1 MVSYKG
7 TRGKGPS
14 GSTQR
19 EFSCVVSLRERT
31 VDTVMPVSLPGERR
45 RGFFTKEMHA
55 FFPTPNP
62 PLLQTQNAHIHDT
75 HHTPFFQIRDY
86 HH

>member
-14 GSTQR
+14 GWR
-19 EFSCVVSLRERT
+19 NGEFSCVISLRERT

-55 FFPTPNP
+55 AITPPNP
-62 PLLQTQNAHIHDT
+62 LCPKYK
-75 HHTPFFQIRDY
+75 TPRPAPQQ
-86 HH
+86 